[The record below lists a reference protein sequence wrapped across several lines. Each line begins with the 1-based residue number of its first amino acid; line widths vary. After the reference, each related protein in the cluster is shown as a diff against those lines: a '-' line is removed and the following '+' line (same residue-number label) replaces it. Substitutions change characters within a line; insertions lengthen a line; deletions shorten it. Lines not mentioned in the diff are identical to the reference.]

1 MMIVRLTIRHKAQR
15 AHLPIAAFREEIVRT
30 VRDNQVM
37 ILSGET
43 GWYVFSMAQNADK
56 FS

>member
-1 MMIVRLTIRHKAQR
+1 MMRVRLTIRHKAQR